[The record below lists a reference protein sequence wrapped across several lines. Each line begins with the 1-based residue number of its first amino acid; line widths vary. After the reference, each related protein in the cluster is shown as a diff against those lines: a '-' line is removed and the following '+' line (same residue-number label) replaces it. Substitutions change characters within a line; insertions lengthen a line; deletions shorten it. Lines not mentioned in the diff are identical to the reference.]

1 MLLICTYVILFIYIV
16 GCNGD
21 IIPNKDTRNA
31 VILDRHG
38 KEYDVTDIVQKA
50 VASAYE
56 SSIHVKQKDP
66 TVQDVAATQQ
76 LLRSAIMH
84 SLRLFD
90 LKQVLSKEDKKY
102 GGVKFHSLWYHW
114 GFNVIMLCSAN
125 FSDLALFEHAHIK
138 DGIHTFN
145 RTCKRKVSQTKEMMQ
160 TIVNRNVIQSMKQAR
175 GQEKAVVVVMYSL
188 ICR

>member
-1 MLLICTYVILFIYIV
+1 ML
-16 GCNGD
+16 
-21 IIPNKDTRNA
+21 
-31 VILDRHG
+31 
-38 KEYDVTDIVQKA
+38 KA
-50 VASAYE
+50 LASAYE

-90 LKQVLSKEDKKY
+90 LKQVLSKQDKKY

-114 GFNVIMLCSAN
+114 GVNVIMLCSAY

-138 DGIHTFN
+138 DGIQTFE
-145 RTCKRKVSQTKEMMQ
+145 RTSKRKVSQTEEMMQ
-160 TIVNRNVIQSMKQAR
+160 TVINRNVIQRMKQAKK
-175 GQEKAVVVVMYSL
+175 EDKDDATAVSTYCYATNMLL
-188 ICR
+188 ICSFR